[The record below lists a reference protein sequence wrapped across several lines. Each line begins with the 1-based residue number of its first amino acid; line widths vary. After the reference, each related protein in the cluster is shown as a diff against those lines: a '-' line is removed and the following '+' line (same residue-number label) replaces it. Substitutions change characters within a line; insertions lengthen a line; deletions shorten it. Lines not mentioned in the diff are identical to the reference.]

1 MVMDGVSRH
10 TVGRRLRQEGIK
22 CRRPSKKKFIS
33 DINRVERLRFA
44 TGKVRWTQQD
54 WSQVIFSDESP
65 FPIERHDGRLRC
77 YRRAGERL
85 APNCVTTVRDKRS
98 VHVWGAIGMNGR
110 SQLVQIRGN
119 MNNVR
124 YRNDIID
131 PHVLPLVRGMR
142 GQVTF
147 QQDNAPPHRAR
158 ATIAHLQA
166 NNIRVMTPW
175 PANSPDLNPLEN
187 LWDHLDRVVRN
198 RPDPP
203 RTPAAMLQALT
214 AAWNAID
221 QATIQRLVFSMRRRC
236 RAVMDANGGHTRY

>member
-1 MVMDGVSRH
+1 
-10 TVGRRLRQEGIK
+10 
-22 CRRPSKKKFIS
+22 
-33 DINRVERLRFA
+33 
-44 TGKVRWTQQD
+44 
-54 WSQVIFSDESP
+54 
-65 FPIERHDGRLRC
+65 
-77 YRRAGERL
+77 
-85 APNCVTTVRDKRS
+85 
-98 VHVWGAIGMNGR
+98 
-110 SQLVQIRGN
+110 
-119 MNNVR
+119 
-124 YRNDIID
+124 
-131 PHVLPLVRGMR
+131 MR

-147 QQDNAPPHRAR
+147 QQDNAPPHRAQ

-221 QATIQRLVFSMRRRC
+221 QATIQRLVFLMRRRC